1 MYKWRGCR
9 TSKYFLLGGS
19 PAFKYSVL
27 YVPRTAYKDQAQ
39 KNHYHHEAEWGF
51 ADSHADIPPVPAAK
65 KSTAPVQEYCV
76 PSHSR
81 IFIRSPVIPSKF
93 ILICLLLSKAKVF
106 TILIK
111 GSFGLFF
118 KIRHLNFTTNGCSF
132 FIHLIGEKQYSVK
145 TQ

>member
-1 MYKWRGCR
+1 MHKIRKTYG
-9 TSKYFLLGGS
+9 TMLL
-19 PAFKYSVL
+19 
-27 YVPRTAYKDQAQ
+27 DNQAR
-39 KNHYHHEAEWGF
+39 EALVARQMG
-51 ADSHADIPPVPAAK
+51 HADM
-65 KSTAPVQEYCV
+65 
-76 PSHSR
+76 
-81 IFIRSPVIPSKF
+81 IRSKPVSEDRSPPSKF

-145 TQ
+145 I